1 MVIYTKSTGALGG
14 TVAVFATV
22 LEQFYPGRRGRE
34 GLLRHLSK
42 ATQDWAQTT

>member
-1 MVIYTKSTGALGG
+1 M
-14 TVAVFATV
+14 FATV

-42 ATQDWAQTT
+42 ANTGLYPDNPNDSATNPV